1 MLYQLLESKK
11 PQEKQVGQLLTGLE
25 YENLV
30 TALSLA
36 LEAHASILE
45 PYRALSGYLD
55 ATQDQKRGLE
65 LGQMVLRQL
74 EGYSSEKLAGELGA
88 EFAGVIDEIANR
100 QLRMRL
106 YEEAE
111 TSYQKALAIFL
122 ELKILERATAQKLSA
137 GIYHNLGSV
146 AQEQRQWQQAEQYF
160 QSALEILREYDDT
173 YAISIVLRS
182 MVRLWKDGHGD
193 KVPKSVASILGMSE
207 EEAIGTLQ
215 QVLE

>member
-111 TSYQKALAIFL
+111 TSYQKELAILL
-122 ELKILERATAQKLSA
+122 ELKIFD
-137 GIYHNLGSV
+137 NLGAV